1 MTARPE
7 SIARGGSF
15 LLELLYYAG
24 WRLQVRDG
32 SPVRIH
38 ATRDGFELDVT
49 ASTVSAA
56 AGTVFARAMRS
67 SRTSKAVNLPS
78 RR

>member
-32 SPVRIH
+32 SPVRIR
-38 ATRDGFELDVT
+38 ATRDGVEVAVA
-49 ASTVSAA
+49 ASTLSAA

-67 SRTSKAVNLPS
+67 SRASKAVKLP
-78 RR
+78 RRR